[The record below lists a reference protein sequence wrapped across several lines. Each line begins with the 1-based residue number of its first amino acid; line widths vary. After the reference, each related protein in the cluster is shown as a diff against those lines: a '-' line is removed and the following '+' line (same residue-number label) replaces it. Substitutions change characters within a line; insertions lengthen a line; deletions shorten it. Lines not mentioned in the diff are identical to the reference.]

1 MRRALVLAVTA
12 AFAVTG
18 VATAET
24 WTKFATLETG
34 ADVSYDADYTYK
46 DRQSGRLV
54 VMQALSKGTTGPS
67 APGKA
72 DSIGSV
78 VGIDCAKKNFIT
90 MASYKPSTPLEM
102 KATWRSDAAKKADKP
117 DYAALVSA
125 VCATADKVPVK

>member
-1 MRRALVLAVTA
+1 MRRALALAVTV
-12 AFAVTG
+12 AFAATG
-18 VATAET
+18 VASAET
-24 WTKFATLETG
+24 WTKFATLDNG

-78 VGIDCAKKNFIT
+78 VAVDCAKKNFIT
-90 MASYKPSTPLEM
+90 VGAYKPSAALDA
-102 KATWRSDAAKKADKP
+102 KATWRSDTPKKAGSA
-117 DYAALVSA
+117 DYAALVAA
-125 VCATADKVPVK
+125 VCAKADKAPVK

>member
-1 MRRALVLAVTA
+1 MRRALALAVTA
-12 AFAVTG
+12 AFAIG
-18 VATAET
+18 GAAQAET
-24 WTKFATLETG
+24 WTKFATLQNG

-54 VMQALSKGTTGPS
+54 VMQALSKGATGPS

-90 MASYKPSTPLEM
+90 LATYRPSVALDS
-102 KATWRSDAAKKADKP
+102 KATWRSDTPKKADAP
-117 DYAALVSA
+117 DYAALVAA
-125 VCATADKVPVK
+125 VCSTADKAPVK